1 MAPSHQGFHPWLFTA
16 APPGLNKQ
24 RTTHMSMLRSCAPQ
38 LPPVLHRTG
47 AVADRHLDAD
57 DGHGLA
63 GQSADGAAGENPNSP
78 EGSPFWLT
86 MIVFANQIPGLIL
99 GPFSGVVADRFRRRP
114 ILYLTQTLMML
125 QALVLAWLAYAG
137 LIQVWHLL
145 VLGAFLGVVSTFDVT
160 TRQAFLTQMV
170 GGQEDLAN
178 AIALN
183 SSLFN
188 GARLLGP
195 LLAGALLGFGVTE
208 GTCFLLNGVSY
219 IAVLIGLWL
228 MALARGQ
235 AHRPHARLVHA
246 GGGRPLCVRL
256 SAHPRHPPAGGDRQ
270 RRRLALFRAI
280 ADLRRPQPARRRADA
295 RPSVLRGRRRALAA
309 ALYMAA
315 RRPSGAWAASSPRGR
330 WPSESG

>member
-1 MAPSHQGFHPWLFTA
+1 
-16 APPGLNKQ
+16 
-24 RTTHMSMLRSCAPQ
+24 MSMLRSLAHRNFRLFFIGQGLSLIGTWMQTTAMAWLVNRLTAP
-38 LPPVLHRTG
+38 PG
-47 AVADRHLDAD
+47 
-57 DGHGLA
+57 
-63 GQSADGAAGENPNSP
+63 SNPNSP

-228 MALARGQ
+228 MRLHEAKPTVLTRGWYTLVEGARYAFGSPPIRAILLLVAIVSVAGLPYSALLPIFAVRNLHGDARMLG
-235 AHRPHARLVHA
+235 LLYFA
-246 GGGRPLCVRL
+246 GGVG
-256 SAHPRHPPAGGDRQ
+256 
-270 RRRLALFRAI
+270 
-280 ADLRRPQPARRRADA
+280 
-295 RPSVLRGRRRALAA
+295 ALAA

-315 RRPSGAWAASSPRGR
+315 ARPSGAWAASSPRGR